1 MYLWGRAVDFNFRPA
16 LEHLAGLGHDMTVCM
31 KMRGGEHPTARK
43 GPSWGEERAH
53 TTPSLDWTQPILS
66 QPIPTPAASP

>member
-31 KMRGGEHPTARK
+31 KMRAPHCK
-43 GPSWGEERAH
+43 ERAQLGRGEGSH
-53 TTPSLDWTQPILS
+53 HS
-66 QPIPTPAASP
+66 